1 MEILENQYVKTGLPE
16 FNWVWSPQGL
26 INMHYPEL
34 WGLVQFTEKKNSD
47 ESVEFD
53 FPVLD
58 QMKWALRQIY
68 YRERTYFGSYNRFTE
83 SLKELEL
90 METPTEKIPW
100 PPTLS
105 LTPSGW
111 EAYIESGGQK
121 IFIRKD
127 GKVWVE

>member
-1 MEILENQYVKTGLPE
+1 VKTDLPE

-26 INMHYPEL
+26 INMHYPEM
-34 WGLVQFTEKKNSD
+34 WGLVQFTERKNIG
-47 ESVEFD
+47 ESVEFN

-58 QMKWALRQIY
+58 QVKWALRQIY
-68 YRERTYFGSYNRFTE
+68 YRERSYFGSYNRFTE

-90 METPTEKIPW
+90 VDPPRENIPW
-100 PPTLS
+100 PPIVE